1 MPWLF
6 SYGTLQEERV
16 QLATFGRRLGGDRDA
31 LPEYEAS
38 VAGPHANLTFN
49 GRADSR
55 ASGMVFDVTDAELAA
70 ADEYERTARYT
81 RVMVTLAS
89 GRQAWV
95 YVHDDEA

>member
-16 QLATFGRRLGGDRDA
+16 QLATFGRLLAGQGDA
-31 LPEYEAS
+31 LPEYEPS
-38 VAGPHANLTFN
+38 VAGPHANLRFN
-49 GRADSR
+49 GRPDSR
-55 ASGMVFDVTDAELAA
+55 ATGTVFDVTDAELAA

-81 RVMVTLAS
+81 RVLVSLAS

-95 YVHDDEA
+95 YVHDDKA